1 MSSPATVTNTTP
13 EAAFRWRDSNVAQR
27 DTLVAAFLGWMLN
40 AFDVMLYSLIITRLM
55 AVFSMDK
62 ATAGLLNA
70 LTLVA
75 SAVGTII
82 FGMLADRFGRRRMLN
97 YSILT
102 YSVFTF
108 ACGLANSIVLLGLLR
123 FLVGLGMGG
132 EWTCGAALVAEAWP
146 TRWRGRAMGII
157 LSGWAVGYALAA
169 IVSGL
174 ISAYWG
180 WRWVFFVGILPALLT
195 IWIARRVPEPA
206 IWKHSRERPASPAE
220 QRALWRAARPRL
232 LALLTMNTFGMFGW
246 WGLFSWVPAYLAL
259 PAAQGG
265 RNFQMLGVATLLI
278 VLNLA
283 GMFPG
288 YLSFGIFAD
297 HFGRKRSVIFY
308 LAAAGLLV
316 PFFAA
321 ARTPLAIL
329 VAGCLTAFFGTGFF
343 CGSGTLGNE
352 LFPTPIRATALGLS
366 YNLARGISAL
376 APWVVGTLGETR
388 GLSWAFL
395 ACGIAYGAAAISAL
409 MVPETR
415 GMELS

>member
-1 MSSPATVTNTTP
+1 MSSAPTVTKTAP
-13 EAAFRWRDSNVAQR
+13 EVFRWRDSSVAQR

-40 AFDVMLYSLIITRLM
+40 AFDVMLYSVIITRLM
-55 AVFSMDK
+55 GAFGMDQ

-70 LTLVA
+70 LTLGA
-75 SAVGTII
+75 SAVGTLI

-108 ACGLANSIVLLGLLR
+108 ACGLANSLVLLGLLR

-132 EWTCGAALVAEAWP
+132 EWNCGAALVAEAWP
-146 TRWRGRAMGII
+146 TRWRGRAMGIV

-169 IVSGL
+169 VVSGVIL
-174 ISAYWG
+174 TYAG
-180 WRWVFFVGILPALLT
+180 WRWVFFVGLLPALLT
-195 IWIARRVPEPA
+195 IWINRRVPEPA
-206 IWKHSRERPASPAE
+206 IWKHSRVRPVSSAE
-220 QRALWRAARPRL
+220 KKALWRTARPRL

-259 PAAQGG
+259 PASQGG
-265 RNFQMLGVATLLI
+265 RNFQMFGVASLLI
-278 VLNLA
+278 VLNLV

-288 YLSFGIFAD
+288 YLSFGVFAD

-308 LAAAGLLV
+308 LAMAAVLV

-321 ARTPLAIL
+321 ARAPFAIL
-329 VAGCLTAFFGTGFF
+329 VAGCMTAFFGTGFF

-376 APWVVGTLGETR
+376 APWVVGRLGETR

-395 ACGIAYGAAAISAL
+395 ACGIAYGAAALSGL

-415 GMELS
+415 GLELS

>member
-1 MSSPATVTNTTP
+1 MSSPATVTKSVP
-13 EAAFRWRDSNVAQR
+13 VAFRWRDSSVAQR

-40 AFDVMLYSLIITRLM
+40 AFDVMLYSVIITRLM
-55 AVFSMDK
+55 ITFGMDQ

-75 SAVGTII
+75 SAVGTLI

-108 ACGLANSIVLLGLLR
+108 ACGLANSVALLGLLR

-132 EWTCGAALVAEAWP
+132 EWNCGAALVAEAWP
-146 TRWRGRAMGII
+146 TRWRGRAMGIV

-169 IVSGL
+169 VVSSVIL
-174 ISAYWG
+174 AYAG
-180 WRWVFFVGILPALLT
+180 WRWVFFVGLLPALLT
-195 IWIARRVPEPA
+195 IWVNRKVPEPA
-206 IWKHSRERPASPAE
+206 IWKHSRERPVSSAE
-220 QRALWRAARPRL
+220 KKALWRAARPRL

-259 PAAQGG
+259 PASQGG
-265 RNFQMLGVATLLI
+265 RNFQMFGVASLLI

-288 YLSFGIFAD
+288 YLSFGVFAD

-308 LAAAGLLV
+308 LAMAGLLV

-321 ARTPLAIL
+321 ARAPITIL
-329 VAGCLTAFFGTGFF
+329 VAGCMTAFFGTGFF

-366 YNLARGISAL
+366 YNLARGISAF
-376 APWVVGTLGETR
+376 APWVVGRLGETR

-395 ACGIAYGAAAISAL
+395 ACGIAYGAAALSGL

-415 GMELS
+415 GQELS

>member
-1 MSSPATVTNTTP
+1 MSSAPTVTKTAP
-13 EAAFRWRDSNVAQR
+13 EVFRWRDSSVAQR

-40 AFDVMLYSLIITRLM
+40 AFDVMLYSVIITRLM
-55 AVFSMDK
+55 GAFGMDQ

-75 SAVGTII
+75 SAVGTLI

-108 ACGLANSIVLLGLLR
+108 ACGLANSVVLLGLLR

-132 EWTCGAALVAEAWP
+132 EWNCGAALVAEAWP
-146 TRWRGRAMGII
+146 TRWRGRAMGIV

-169 IVSGL
+169 VVSGVIL
-174 ISAYWG
+174 TYAG
-180 WRWVFFVGILPALLT
+180 WRWVFFVGLLPAFLT
-195 IWIARRVPEPA
+195 IWINRRVPEPA
-206 IWKHSRERPASPAE
+206 IWKHSRVRPVSSAE
-220 QRALWRAARPRL
+220 KKALWRIARPRL

-259 PAAQGG
+259 PASQGG
-265 RNFQMLGVATLLI
+265 RNFQMFGVASLLI
-278 VLNLA
+278 VLNLV

-288 YLSFGIFAD
+288 YLSFGVFAD

-308 LAAAGLLV
+308 LAMAAVLV

-321 ARTPLAIL
+321 ARAPFAIL
-329 VAGCLTAFFGTGFF
+329 VAGCMTAFFGTGFF

-376 APWVVGTLGETR
+376 APWVVGRLGETR

-395 ACGIAYGAAAISAL
+395 ACCIAYGAAALSGL

-415 GMELS
+415 GLELS

>member
-1 MSSPATVTNTTP
+1 
-13 EAAFRWRDSNVAQR
+13 
-27 DTLVAAFLGWMLN
+27 MLN
-40 AFDVMLYSLIITRLM
+40 AFDVMLYSVIITRLM
-55 AVFSMDK
+55 GAFGMDQ

-70 LTLVA
+70 LTLGA
-75 SAVGTII
+75 SAVGTLI

-108 ACGLANSIVLLGLLR
+108 ACGLANSLVLLGLLR

-132 EWTCGAALVAEAWP
+132 EWNCGAALVAEAWP
-146 TRWRGRAMGII
+146 TRWRGRAMGIV

-169 IVSGL
+169 VVSGVIL
-174 ISAYWG
+174 TYAG
-180 WRWVFFVGILPALLT
+180 WRWVFFVGLLPALLT
-195 IWIARRVPEPA
+195 IWINRRVPEPA
-206 IWKHSRERPASPAE
+206 IWKHSRVRPVSSAE
-220 QRALWRAARPRL
+220 KKALWRTARPRL

-259 PAAQGG
+259 PASQGG
-265 RNFQMLGVATLLI
+265 RNFQMFGVASLLI
-278 VLNLA
+278 VLNLV

-288 YLSFGIFAD
+288 YLSFGVFAD

-308 LAAAGLLV
+308 LAMAAVLV

-321 ARTPLAIL
+321 ARAPFAIL
-329 VAGCLTAFFGTGFF
+329 VAGCMTAFFGTGFF

-376 APWVVGTLGETR
+376 APWVVGRLGETR

-395 ACGIAYGAAAISAL
+395 ACCIAYGAAALSGL

-415 GMELS
+415 GLELS

>member
-1 MSSPATVTNTTP
+1 MSSLASATNTTSDV
-13 EAAFRWRDSNVAQR
+13 FRWRDSSVAQR
-27 DTLVAAFLGWMLN
+27 DTLVAAFLGWTLN

-55 AVFSMDK
+55 SVFSMDQ

-75 SAVGTII
+75 SAIGSFL

-108 ACGLANSIVLLGLLR
+108 ACGLANSVMILGLLR

-132 EWTCGAALVAEAWP
+132 EWNCGAALVAETWP
-146 TRWRGRAMGII
+146 TRWRGRAMGMV

-169 IVSGL
+169 VVSSVVL
-174 ISAYWG
+174 PRAG
-180 WRWVFFVGILPALLT
+180 WRWVFFVGLAPVLLT
-195 IWIARRVPEPA
+195 VWIRRRVPEPA
-206 IWKHSRERPASPAE
+206 IWEKARQKPGSPAE
-220 QRALWRAARPRL
+220 RKALWRAARPRL
-232 LALLTMNTFGMFGW
+232 IALLTMNTFGMFAW
-246 WGLFSWVPAYLAL
+246 WGLFSWIPAYLVL
-259 PAAQGG
+259 PGSQGG
-265 RNFQMLGVATLLI
+265 RNFQMLGMATLLI

-283 GMFPG
+283 GILPG
-288 YLSFGIFAD
+288 YLFFGVFAD
-297 HFGRKRSVIFY
+297 RLGRKRSIVFY
-308 LAAAGLLV
+308 LAAAALLV

-321 ARTPLAIL
+321 ARQPAAIL

-343 CGSGTLGNE
+343 AGSGILGSE
-352 LFPTPIRATALGLS
+352 LFPTPIRAAALGLS

-395 ACGIAYGAAAISAL
+395 ACGVAYGAAALSAL
-409 MVPETR
+409 WVPETR
-415 GMELS
+415 GLELQ

>member
-1 MSSPATVTNTTP
+1 MSSAPTVTKTAP
-13 EAAFRWRDSNVAQR
+13 EVFRWRDSSVAQR

-40 AFDVMLYSLIITRLM
+40 AFDVMLYSVIITRLM
-55 AVFSMDK
+55 GAFGMDQAK
-62 ATAGLLNA
+62 AGLLNA

-75 SAVGTII
+75 SAVGTLI

-108 ACGLANSIVLLGLLR
+108 ACGLANSVVLLGLLR

-132 EWTCGAALVAEAWP
+132 EWNCGAALVAEAWP
-146 TRWRGRAMGII
+146 TRWRGRAMGIV

-169 IVSGL
+169 VVSGVIL
-174 ISAYWG
+174 TYAG
-180 WRWVFFVGILPALLT
+180 WRWVFFVGFLPAFLT
-195 IWIARRVPEPA
+195 IWINRRVPEPA
-206 IWKHSRERPASPAE
+206 IWKHSRVRPVSSAE
-220 QRALWRAARPRL
+220 KKALWRIARPRL

-259 PAAQGG
+259 PASQGG
-265 RNFQMLGVATLLI
+265 RNFQMFGVASLLI
-278 VLNLA
+278 VLNLV

-288 YLSFGIFAD
+288 YLSFGVFAD

-308 LAAAGLLV
+308 LAMAAVLV

-321 ARTPLAIL
+321 ARAPFAIL
-329 VAGCLTAFFGTGFF
+329 VAGCMTAFFGTGFF

-376 APWVVGTLGETR
+376 APWVVGRLGETR

-395 ACGIAYGAAAISAL
+395 ACGIAYGAAALSGL

-415 GMELS
+415 GLELS